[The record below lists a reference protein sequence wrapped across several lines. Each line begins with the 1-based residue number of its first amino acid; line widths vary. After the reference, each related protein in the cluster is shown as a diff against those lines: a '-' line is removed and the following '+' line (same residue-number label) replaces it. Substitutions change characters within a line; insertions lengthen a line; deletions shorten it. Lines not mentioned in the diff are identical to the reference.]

1 MNQALHTMGI
11 ANCEL
16 CNQAGGTLLW
26 QDERCRIIRV
36 QGGEG
41 DAFPGFCRV
50 VWRDHVKEMSDL
62 AATDRRHLWNVLQAT
77 ELAVRETLQPDKINL
92 ASFGNMVPHLHWHVI
107 PRWTDDS
114 HFPGAIW
121 ATVQRPV
128 PTRPTVDNATL
139 VRALQTA
146 LAQVE
151 SEA

>member
-1 MNQALHTMGI
+1 M
-11 ANCEL
+11 
-16 CNQAGGTLLW
+16 LW

-36 QGGEG
+36 QGSEG

-50 VWRDHVKEMSDL
+50 VWREHVKEMSDL
-62 AATDRRHLWNVLQAT
+62 STTDRRHLWNVLQAT
-77 ELAVRETLQPDKINL
+77 ELMVRETLQPDKINL

-121 ATVQRPV
+121 AATQRSA
-128 PTRPTVDNATL
+128 PTRPAVDDATL
-139 VRALQTA
+139 VRALQAA

>member
-1 MNQALHTMGI
+1 MNAPHRGHSVT
-11 ANCEL
+11 CDL
-16 CNQAGGTLLW
+16 CNQPGGGMLW

-36 QGGEG
+36 QGSEG

-50 VWRDHVKEMSDL
+50 VWREHVKEMSDL
-62 AATDRRHLWNVLQAT
+62 STTDRRHLWNVLQAT
-77 ELAVRETLQPDKINL
+77 ELMVRETLQPDKINL

-121 ATVQRPV
+121 AATQRSA
-128 PTRPTVDNATL
+128 PTRPAVDDATL
-139 VRALQTA
+139 VRALQAA